1 MTLASHKGHLVT
13 CAEATG
19 RVSDEP
25 IIKLARSKTIAKNA
39 GGMCTIAASA
49 KSKRAKICHGE
60 ILGELGVIAMWVLH
74 VG

>member
-1 MTLASHKGHLVT
+1 M
-13 CAEATG
+13 
-19 RVSDEP
+19 
-25 IIKLARSKTIAKNA
+25 IARNA

-60 ILGELGVIAMWVLH
+60 ILGELGVISMWVLH